1 VNVEIIV
8 RVKCCLG
15 NSMLNFSRVEGLV
28 SDRITQ
34 FSSGFS

>member
-1 VNVEIIV
+1 MNVDIIV

-15 NSMLNFSRVEGLV
+15 NSMLNFSGVQGLV